1 MSINTAEIIFYI
13 IEVDGL
19 PRWLNGKKYACSAE
33 DPGSNPGLEKFP
45 GEGNGNP
52 FLYSC
57 LKNSIDRGVWWDIV
71 HGVAKSHS

>member
-1 MSINTAEIIFYI
+1 MGFPGGS
-13 IEVDGL
+13 D
-19 PRWLNGKKYACSAE
+19 GKKYACNAE
-33 DPGSNPGLEKFP
+33 DLGSNLELEKFP

>member
-1 MSINTAEIIFYI
+1 MGFPGGS
-13 IEVDGL
+13 D
-19 PRWLNGKKYACSAE
+19 GKKYACNAE
-33 DPGSNPGLEKFP
+33 DLGSNLELEKFP

-71 HGVAKSHS
+71 HGVAKIHS